1 MDILSFLYRNLYN
14 KWDFEGERNAEITL
28 LYDLLNLLEEPSVTL
43 LMHLLI
49 YVVTNLIKNV
59 QLLRGWDYVVNREH

>member
-1 MDILSFLYRNLYN
+1 MPQKDILSFLYRNLYN

-28 LYDLLNLLEEPSVTL
+28 FDDLLNLLEEPSVTL

-59 QLLRGWDYVVNREH
+59 QLL

>member
-1 MDILSFLYRNLYN
+1 MSEWTSSLFLVNCKQEIFQDSRSP
-14 KWDFEGERNAEITL
+14 KITL
-28 LYDLLNLLEEPSVTL
+28 FDDLLNLLEEPSVTL

-59 QLLRGWDYVVNREH
+59 QLL